1 VVPSSESNW
10 RSVGLKQR
18 RMCSRRSAFPTI
30 GPGNRIDG
38 NGLPDKSEVNIA
50 NPSKGREGP
59 VKRKL

>member
-1 VVPSSESNW
+1 
-10 RSVGLKQR
+10 
-18 RMCSRRSAFPTI
+18 MCSRRSAFPTI